1 MQFNG
6 STNWHPIFFINY
18 NVLYI
23 LYTYIFFILYFYTD
37 KNISFF
43 INIWHEPIIKKH
55 VHVQRFKWL
64 ISKFKDNIEREGI
77 I

>member
-1 MQFNG
+1 
-6 STNWHPIFFINY
+6 
-18 NVLYI
+18 VLYI

-37 KNISFF
+37 ENISFLV
-43 INIWHEPIIKKH
+43 NIWHEPIKKH